1 MRMFLMLIRNITPNP
16 LKGAFKC
23 VELNNF
29 TAVKSPLGDLG
40 VKIYII

>member
-1 MRMFLMLIRNITPNP
+1 MFLMLIRNVTPNP
-16 LKGAFKC
+16 LKRAFKG

-40 VKIYII
+40 VEIYTV